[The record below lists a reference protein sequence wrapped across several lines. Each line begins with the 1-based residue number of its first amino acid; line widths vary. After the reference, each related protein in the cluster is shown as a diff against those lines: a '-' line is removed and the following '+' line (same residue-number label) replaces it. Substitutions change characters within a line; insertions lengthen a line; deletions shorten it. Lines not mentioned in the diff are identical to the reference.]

1 MHLVRRNGHGYSSWN
16 SDKARKMHKEAF
28 TWRFEYNGCM
38 LDTSYRDVE
47 LECGSS
53 LLSYIYDKY
62 LAMFFTFQCYLWCC
76 GGCLC
81 SFTWPSCW
89 SIAIECIVCE
99 KSDVF
104 LPSHGRNM
112 GQQESY
118 KGWFCSE
125 PLHNLSMKL
134 DDFMDSVGLY
144 VLVHLRQTNT

>member
-1 MHLVRRNGHGYSSWN
+1 MAMAIVEAGILIRLV
-16 SDKARKMHKEAF
+16 KCIRK
-28 TWRFEYNGCM
+28 
-38 LDTSYRDVE
+38 L
-47 LECGSS
+47 S
-53 LLSYIYDKY
+53 LGGLSTTD
-62 LAMFFTFQCYLWCC
+62 CYLWCC